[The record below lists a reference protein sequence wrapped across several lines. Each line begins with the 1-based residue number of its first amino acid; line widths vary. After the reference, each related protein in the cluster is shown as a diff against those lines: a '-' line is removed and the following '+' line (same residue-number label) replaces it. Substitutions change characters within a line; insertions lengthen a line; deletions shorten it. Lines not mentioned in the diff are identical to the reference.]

1 MKEFNKELVLDSAN
15 VILNLEYLGVHF
27 EDTKEEK
34 SKYGLY
40 TKMAYY
46 FSVPESSTI
55 EVDNEELNARIK
67 TADGLKRLA
76 KDELIAI
83 FVKAYENDFEKDKDL
98 LDYLKNN
105 TSDYLK
111 FYAKVRK
118 GEVWNKELGDQRIKE
133 LIDEVQK
140 ASGYEVVT

>member
-1 MKEFNKELVLDSAN
+1 MAEPNKEQISDSAT
-15 VILNLEYLGVHF
+15 IIFNLEYLGVHF
-27 EDTKEEK
+27 EDVKEEK
-34 SKYGLY
+34 SKYGFF

-46 FSVPESSTI
+46 FSVPEFSTI

-76 KDELIAI
+76 KDELCAMI
-83 FVKAYENDFEKDKDL
+83 VKAYENDFGKDKDL

-105 TSDYLK
+105 TPDYLK

-118 GEVWNKELGDQRIKE
+118 GEIWSKELGDQRIKE

>member
-1 MKEFNKELVLDSAN
+1 MEELNKDEILDSAT
-15 VILNLEYLGVHF
+15 IMLNLEYLGVHF

-34 SKYGLY
+34 SKHGFF

-46 FSVPESSTI
+46 YSVPESSTI

-76 KDELIAI
+76 KDELIAM
-83 FVKAYENDFEKDKDL
+83 FVKVYDSELGTDKEF
-98 LDYLKNN
+98 LDYIKNN

-118 GEVWNKELGDQRIKE
+118 GEVWTKELGDQRIKE
-133 LIDEVQK
+133 LIDAVKK
-140 ASGYEVVT
+140 ASGYEVV

>member
-1 MKEFNKELVLDSAN
+1 MVEPNKEQISDSAT
-15 VILNLEYLGVHF
+15 IIFNLEYLGVHF
-27 EDTKEEK
+27 EDVKEEK
-34 SKYGLY
+34 SKYGFF
-40 TKMAYY
+40 TKIAYY

-76 KDELIAI
+76 KDELCAMI
-83 FVKAYENDFEKDKDL
+83 VKAYENDFGKDKDL

-105 TSDYLK
+105 TPDYLK

-118 GEVWNKELGDQRIKE
+118 GEVWTKELGDNRIKE
-133 LIDEVQK
+133 LTEEIQK
-140 ASGYEVVT
+140 ASGYSEV

>member
-1 MKEFNKELVLDSAN
+1 MAEPNKEQISDSAT
-15 VILNLEYLGVHF
+15 IIFNLEYLGVHF
-27 EDTKEEK
+27 EDVKEEK
-34 SKYGLY
+34 SKYGFF

-46 FSVPESSTI
+46 YSVPEFSTI
-55 EVDNEELNARIK
+55 EVDNEELNTRIK

-118 GEVWNKELGDQRIKE
+118 GEVWSKELGDQRIKE

>member
-1 MKEFNKELVLDSAN
+1 MAELNKEQISDSAT
-15 VILNLEYLGVHF
+15 IIFNLEYLGVHF
-27 EDTKEEK
+27 EDVKEEK
-34 SKYGLY
+34 SKYGFF

-98 LDYLKNN
+98 LDYLKNK

-118 GEVWNKELGDQRIKE
+118 GEVWSKELGDQRIKE

>member
-27 EDTKEEK
+27 EDTKEER
-34 SKYGLY
+34 SKHGFF

-46 FSVPESSTI
+46 YSVPESSTI
-55 EVDNEELNARIK
+55 EVDNEELNTRIK

-76 KDELIAI
+76 KDELIAM
-83 FVKAYENDFEKDKDL
+83 FVKVYGSELGEDKEF
-98 LDYLKNN
+98 LDYMKNN

-118 GEVWNKELGDQRIKE
+118 GEVWTKELGDQRIKE
-133 LIDEVQK
+133 LIDAVQK
-140 ASGYEVVT
+140 VSGYEVV

>member
-27 EDTKEEK
+27 EDVKEEK
-34 SKYGLY
+34 SKYGFF

-46 FSVPESSTI
+46 YSVPEFSTI
-55 EVDNEELNARIK
+55 EVDNEELNTRIK

-118 GEVWNKELGDQRIKE
+118 GEVWSKELGDQRIKE

>member
-27 EDTKEEK
+27 EDTKEER
-34 SKYGLY
+34 SKHGFF

-46 FSVPESSTI
+46 YSVPESSTI
-55 EVDNEELNARIK
+55 EVDNEELNTRIK

-76 KDELIAI
+76 KDELIAM
-83 FVKAYENDFEKDKDL
+83 FVKVYDSELGEDKEF
-98 LDYLKNN
+98 LDYMKNN

-118 GEVWNKELGDQRIKE
+118 GEVWTKELGDQRIKE
-133 LIDEVQK
+133 LIDAVQK
-140 ASGYEVVT
+140 VSGYEVV

>member
-1 MKEFNKELVLDSAN
+1 MAELNKEQISDSAT
-15 VILNLEYLGVHF
+15 IIFNLEYLGVHF
-27 EDTKEEK
+27 EDVKEEK
-34 SKYGLY
+34 SKYGFF

-118 GEVWNKELGDQRIKE
+118 GEVWSKELGDQRIKE

>member
-27 EDTKEEK
+27 EDIKEER
-34 SKYGLY
+34 SKHGFF

-46 FSVPESSTI
+46 YSVPESSTI
-55 EVDNEELNARIK
+55 EVDNEELNTRIK

-76 KDELIAI
+76 KDELIAM
-83 FVKAYENDFEKDKDL
+83 FVKVYGSELGEDKEF
-98 LDYLKNN
+98 LDYMKNN

-118 GEVWNKELGDQRIKE
+118 GEVWTKELGDQRIKE
-133 LIDEVQK
+133 LIDAVQK
-140 ASGYEVVT
+140 VSGYEVV

>member
-27 EDTKEEK
+27 EDVKEER
-34 SKYGLY
+34 SKHGFF

-46 FSVPESSTI
+46 YSVPESSTI
-55 EVDNEELNARIK
+55 EVDNEELNTRIK

-76 KDELIAI
+76 KDELIAM
-83 FVKAYENDFEKDKDL
+83 FVKVYGSELGEDKEF
-98 LDYLKNN
+98 LDYMKNN

-118 GEVWNKELGDQRIKE
+118 GEVWTKELGDQRIKE
-133 LIDEVQK
+133 LIDAVQK
-140 ASGYEVVT
+140 VSGYEVV

>member
-1 MKEFNKELVLDSAN
+1 
-15 VILNLEYLGVHF
+15 
-27 EDTKEEK
+27 
-34 SKYGLY
+34 
-40 TKMAYY
+40 MAYY

-118 GEVWNKELGDQRIKE
+118 GEVWSKELGDQRIKE